1 MRSSENTEAIGAL
14 VSASGGV
21 VSELSCVVS
30 VTVRMTDL
38 LFAASIAWMPNLYAV
53 PLYKRVAEYDDVT
66 SIDAI
71 KLSSA
76 SAAEAGPR

>member
-1 MRSSENTEAIGAL
+1 MRSSENTEPVGRLLGA
-14 VSASGGV
+14 AGGV
-21 VSELSCVVS
+21 VSELFSVVS
-30 VTVRMTDL
+30 VTVRITDL

-76 SAAEAGPR
+76 SAVEAGPR

>member
-1 MRSSENTEAIGAL
+1 M
-14 VSASGGV
+14 
-21 VSELSCVVS
+21 SELFSVVS

-66 SIDAI
+66 SSEAI
-71 KLSSA
+71 NVSSEL
-76 SAAEAGPR
+76 AAEAGPR